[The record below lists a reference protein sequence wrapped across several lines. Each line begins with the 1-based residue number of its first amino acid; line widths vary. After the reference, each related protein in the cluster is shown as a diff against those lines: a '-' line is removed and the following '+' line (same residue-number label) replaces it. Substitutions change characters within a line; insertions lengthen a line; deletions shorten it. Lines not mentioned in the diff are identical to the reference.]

1 MGQVANNQIRLP
13 RIPFNLALNDSRDEV
28 PGSQFQKQVV
38 NFWTLI
44 KIPSLKVWRTE
55 GKLHDLSYRL
65 AQFHTQ
71 MSEM

>member
-1 MGQVANNQIRLP
+1 VGQVANNQIRLP

-44 KIPSLKVWRTE
+44 KIPSLKVWRT
-55 GKLHDLSYRL
+55 
-65 AQFHTQ
+65 
-71 MSEM
+71 